1 MELQE
6 GKEKFIQAWGSL
18 GTAWGIN
25 RTMAQIHALLL
36 VSTEP
41 ISTEEIMEELKV
53 SRGNVN
59 MNVRALMDWGLVG
72 KEHKIGERKE
82 YFLADKDIWAIA
94 RQITRERRKREIEP
108 LFRVLE
114 DLKEVKGKEEETKEF
129 QKTIKDID
137 DFAGKVDGIFDKFIK
152 SDEHWFY
159 KSVIN
164 LIK

>member
-41 ISTEEIMEELKV
+41 ISTEEIMEQLKV

-59 MNVRALMDWGLVG
+59 MNVRALIDWGIVS

-82 YFLADKDIWAIA
+82 YFLADKDVWAVA

-108 LFRVLE
+108 MLKVLE
-114 DLKEVKGKEEETKEF
+114 ELKGVEGKDVETEEF
-129 QKTIKDID
+129 QKTVKDID
-137 DFAGKVDGIFDKFIK
+137 DFASKVDGIFDKFIK

>member
-1 MELQE
+1 MQE

-41 ISTEEIMEELKV
+41 ISTEEIMEQLKV

-59 MNVRALMDWGLVG
+59 MNVRALIDWGIVS

-82 YFLADKDIWAIA
+82 YFLADKDVWAVA

-108 LFRVLE
+108 MLKVLE
-114 DLKEVKGKEEETKEF
+114 ELKGVEGKDVETEEF
-129 QKTIKDID
+129 QKTVKDID
-137 DFAGKVDGIFDKFIK
+137 DFASKVDGIFDKFIK

>member
-1 MELQE
+1 
-6 GKEKFIQAWGSL
+6 
-18 GTAWGIN
+18 
-25 RTMAQIHALLL
+25 MAQIHALLL

-41 ISTEEIMEELKV
+41 LSTEEIMETLQV

-59 MNVRALMDWGLVG
+59 MNIRALMDWGIVS
-72 KEHKIGERKE
+72 KTHKIGERKE
-82 YFLADKDIWAIA
+82 FFLADKDVWAVA
-94 RQITRERRKREIEP
+94 RQITRERRKKEIEP
-108 LFRVLE
+108 MLKVLDELKSVEVNDEESKAFR
-114 DLKEVKGKEEETKEF
+114 
-129 QKTIKDID
+129 KTVEDID